1 MENYQQVFIETSRLR
16 TAFYRVGE
24 GNPKKL
30 LAIHGNLSSS
40 VFFMPLAPYLEEEG
54 FDIVVPDLRCFGY
67 SQALPID
74 AARGYRDWSDD
85 IYSLCEALGWEEFT
99 LIGWSMGG
107 DVAMQFTIDH
117 RPMVKE
123 LVLVAPGP
131 PYGFGGTRD
140 EEGTPYS
147 PIGLGSGGGCANSAL
162 VMSGQMWDKT
172 FFWNMMR
179 QYLFKPPFR
188 MSREW
193 EERFT
198 DSASR
203 VQLGP
208 DYYPGN
214 YEFTLKWPYIIA
226 GDRGVLNTMSPK
238 YGNLSDFLEID
249 PKPPV
254 LWIRGDA
261 DQIVSDTSMMELGYL
276 GKMGIM
282 PGWPG
287 EEIYPPQ
294 PMIQQTKHF
303 FEQYKEKGGQYI
315 ELVIPGGHVCILESP
330 LHFINAMKTFVELG
344 EKKPAK
350 AAGVRKKR
358 AKASDLNRETGN
370 RDVK

>member
-67 SQALPID
+67 SQTLPID

-147 PIGLGSGGGCANSAL
+147 PIGLGSGGGCANPAL

-208 DYYPGN
+208 DYYPGD
-214 YEFTLKWPYIIA
+214 YELTLKWPYIIA

-249 PKPPV
+249 TKPPV

-261 DQIVSDTSMMELGYL
+261 DQIVSDTSMMEIGYL

-294 PMIQQTKHF
+294 PMIQQTKQF

-344 EKKPAK
+344 EKKH
-350 AAGVRKKR
+350 
-358 AKASDLNRETGN
+358 
-370 RDVK
+370 